1 MADYV
6 FSDPLTGSKVEE
18 LLLRVNNNQDFT
30 AADEAKLDGLENQ
43 YYTTEDNF
51 TDITTQVGILSTPK
65 NVLYGPLKT
74 SANGLIRHN
83 ADGTLD
89 VLKGGPFF
97 IKTRHRVARTGASGV
112 SRLFQ
117 WVELSFDNGATWT
130 ITGNPVAASLAGADE
145 VALFFDGTPLTLPT
159 GTKIR
164 ARFARS
170 STGTDFGELR
180 AAAPDATLISYGL
193 TESPSAQLTVYRV
206 IGWNYD
212 A

>member
-6 FSDPLTGSKVEE
+6 FSAPLTGSKVEE
-18 LLLRVNNNQDFT
+18 LLLRVNNNRDFT
-30 AADEAKLDGLENQ
+30 AADETKLDGLENQ
-43 YYTTEDNF
+43 YYTTEVSF
-51 TDITTQVGILSTPK
+51 TDTSTQVGILDTPK
-65 NVLYGPLKT
+65 NILYGPLAT
-74 SANGLIRHN
+74 SPNGLIRHN

-97 IKTRHRVARTGASGV
+97 FKTRHRVGRTGASGV
-112 SRLFQ
+112 SRVFQ
-117 WVELSFDNGATWT
+117 WVELSFDDGATWAV
-130 ITGNPVAASLAGADE
+130 TGNPVATSLAGSDE
-145 VALFFDGTPLTLPT
+145 VTIFDDSTPLFVPT

-180 AAAPDATLISYGL
+180 ASTPSASLITYGL
-193 TESPSAQLTVYRV
+193 PASPSAQLTVYRV